1 MKTLVSIICI
11 TYNQAEYLSSCLDS
25 IFSQQV
31 DFQVELII
39 HDDASTDS
47 TTEIISQ
54 YIKKCPF
61 QIKTILQKENQ
72 YSKGIDIFS
81 KYIYPKVEGKY
92 IAICEGDDY
101 WTDSRKLSIQIKMLE
116 ANQSFSATAHQSTVI
131 YEKEN
136 REHLFCLLR
145 KNIIKMDDV
154 MGNRIFHTASFVFRS
169 DIIPLLS
176 IDIIPFAYD
185 RFLFLVCSF
194 YGDIYYFYDNMC
206 VYRKSEIGITSHI
219 TYQIHKRDLFVPKKL
234 KEINSNFPYYRYMAY
249 VNKAMLS
256 SVDISL
262 WNYICHSVTFLFY
275 SFSYFPR
282 NIMDIYR
289 WGYLTVWWM
298 TKGRKFRMK

>member
-1 MKTLVSIICI
+1 MKIIINKRNNFKYEILV
-11 TYNQAEYLSSCLDS
+11 N
-25 IFSQQV
+25 
-31 DFQVELII
+31 
-39 HDDASTDS
+39 DDCSTDR
-47 TTEIISQ
+47 TTEIVKEYALKYPDI
-54 YIKKCPF
+54 IKPIF
-61 QIKTILQKENQ
+61 HEENQ
-72 YSKGIDIFS
+72 YSKGVSPIRDILIPGA
-81 KYIYPKVEGKY
+81 KGKY

-206 VYRKSEIGITSHI
+206 VYLKREIGINSHI

>member
-1 MKTLVSIICI
+1 
-11 TYNQAEYLSSCLDS
+11 
-25 IFSQQV
+25 
-31 DFQVELII
+31 
-39 HDDASTDS
+39 
-47 TTEIISQ
+47 
-54 YIKKCPF
+54 
-61 QIKTILQKENQ
+61 
-72 YSKGIDIFS
+72 
-81 KYIYPKVEGKY
+81 
-92 IAICEGDDY
+92 
-101 WTDSRKLSIQIKMLE
+101 
-116 ANQSFSATAHQSTVI
+116 
-131 YEKEN
+131 
-136 REHLFCLLR
+136 
-145 KNIIKMDDV
+145 MDDF